1 MSICI
6 HAKCLFHGVTQNL
19 HKAAEMGQMS
29 RVMYFVKNGASVNI
43 KDIKEVSIY
52 DELVLMI

>member
-43 KDIKEVSIY
+43 KDINKVSIY
-52 DELVLMI
+52 ELLLN